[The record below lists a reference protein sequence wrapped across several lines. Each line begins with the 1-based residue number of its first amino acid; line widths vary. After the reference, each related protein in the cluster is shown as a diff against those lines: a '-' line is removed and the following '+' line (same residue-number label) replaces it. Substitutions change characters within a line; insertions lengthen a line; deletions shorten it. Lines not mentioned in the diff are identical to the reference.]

1 MRNII
6 ESKIIKILDDLVRVC
21 GRMRSK
27 NLRISCTTGVFD
39 ILHDGH
45 LDYLLASKSSGDILI
60 VGIDSDKLV
69 KKNKGDSR
77 PILPEKIRSYLVAGL
92 ECVDLVYIT
101 GHPNEIIRVIQP
113 EVFIMSK
120 STGKIDHR
128 KNQISFIESYG
139 GKVII
144 LEPMSQTSTTAIIE
158 KIRKLG

>member
-6 ESKIIKILDDLVRVC
+6 ESKIMEILDDLVKVC
-21 GRMRSK
+21 GRMRSQ

-45 LDYLLASKSSGDILI
+45 LNYLLASKNAGDILV

-77 PILPEKIRSYLVAGL
+77 PILPEKIRSYLIAGF
-92 ECVDLVYIT
+92 ECVDLIYIAD
-101 GHPNEIIRVIQP
+101 HPDEIIRVIQP